1 MRKLY
6 LKKLYAYTLWVL
18 ACNQINDTQQAYEF
32 RKITPLLWADNT
44 EPTIKAM
51 VQYRASVLIN
61 YMFTEQNIVSTQWNF
76 ITAYGDEYFED
87 IEELEYTFDMI
98 ANSYP
103 DARAFIDAILADDDI

>member
-1 MRKLY
+1 
-6 LKKLYAYTLWVL
+6 
-18 ACNQINDTQQAYEF
+18 
-32 RKITPLLWADNT
+32 
-44 EPTIKAM
+44 M

-87 IEELEYTFDMI
+87 IEELEYTFEMI